1 MKTELLDIT
10 IWDVF
15 QQAMEKYPKS
25 HAITYKEQIFT
36 FEELDERTSQVAA
49 YLYEQGI
56 RPGDSVAIL
65 MDTNPDA
72 MCIYYGIWKLGAI
85 AVLLNPLLQEAVL
98 QHMLSLSSP
107 RMVIREM
114 PCPFPAGKP
123 EEFFEAMRRGVD
135 GKAAATL
142 VFTSGTTS
150 MPKAVPL
157 TQFRMLNSART
168 LAKRLQAGG
177 NDRFC
182 AVLPIFHSFCIS
194 VNMLIPLMTGAC
206 TCIAADRHTYTVLS
220 LIERERCTIL
230 SGVPTMFHSITEKKD
245 LEKYDISSLRAGFIG
260 GSYCAPEQF
269 RVMEEKLSM
278 CLLSTLGQTECTGG
292 FTSAFLEDSLE
303 KRSRSVGRPM
313 EHMEVSI
320 QSPDGTCLEQG
331 ASGEIC
337 VRGYL
342 VMDGYWRDE
351 EKTRETIKN
360 GWLHTGDLGWKD
372 EEGFVFV
379 SGRMKN
385 IIIHSGENISPS
397 EVEDVILRESYVEE
411 CKVVGIPDVHYGE
424 ELCACIR
431 FSEDCPVNLE
441 GLKEKLKQELP
452 DFKVPRYLLEFE
464 TFPKTGIGKVKTE
477 EVKKLAIERLGGK
490 KL

>member
-1 MKTELLDIT
+1 
-10 IWDVF
+10 
-15 QQAMEKYPKS
+15 
-25 HAITYKEQIFT
+25 
-36 FEELDERTSQVAA
+36 
-49 YLYEQGI
+49 
-56 RPGDSVAIL
+56 
-65 MDTNPDA
+65 
-72 MCIYYGIWKLGAI
+72 
-85 AVLLNPLLQEAVL
+85 
-98 QHMLSLSSP
+98 
-107 RMVIREM
+107 
-114 PCPFPAGKP
+114 
-123 EEFFEAMRRGVD
+123 
-135 GKAAATL
+135 
-142 VFTSGTTS
+142 
-150 MPKAVPL
+150 
-157 TQFRMLNSART
+157 
-168 LAKRLQAGG
+168 
-177 NDRFC
+177 
-182 AVLPIFHSFCIS
+182 
-194 VNMLIPLMTGAC
+194 
-206 TCIAADRHTYTVLS
+206 
-220 LIERERCTIL
+220 
-230 SGVPTMFHSITEKKD
+230 
-245 LEKYDISSLRAGFIG
+245 
-260 GSYCAPEQF
+260 
-269 RVMEEKLSM
+269 M

>member
-15 QQAMEKYPKS
+15 QRAMEKYPKS
-25 HAITYKEQIFT
+25 HAITYKEQVLT
-36 FEELDERTSQVAA
+36 FEELHEKTNQTAA
-49 YLYEQGI
+49 YLYERGI
-56 RPGDSVAIL
+56 RPGDSVAML

-85 AVLLNPLLQEAVL
+85 AVMLNPQLQDDML
-98 QHMLSLSSP
+98 DHMLRLSSP

-114 PCPFPAGKP
+114 PQSLPNGKSP
-123 EEFFEAMRRGVD
+123 EFFEKMCQHVD
-135 GKAAATL
+135 GKTAGTL

-150 MPKAVPL
+150 MPKAVLL

-168 LAKRLQAGG
+168 LAERLQAGG
-177 NDRFC
+177 DDRFC

-194 VNMLIPLMTGAC
+194 VNMLIPLMVGAC
-206 TCIAADRHTYTVLS
+206 SCISADRHTYTVLS

-245 LEKYDISSLRAGFIG
+245 LGNYNLSSLRAGFIG
-260 GSYCAPEQF
+260 GSYCPPEQF
-269 RVMEEKLSM
+269 QAMEEKLSM

-292 FTSAFLEDSLE
+292 FTSSFLEDSLE
-303 KRSRSVGRPM
+303 KRSHSVGKPM

-331 ASGEIC
+331 VSGEIC

-342 VMDGYWRDE
+342 VMDGYWNDE

-397 EVEDVILRESYVEE
+397 EIEGVLLRETYIED
-411 CKVVGIPDVHYGE
+411 CKVVGIPDEHYGE

-431 FSEDCPVNLE
+431 FFEGQSVDLE
-441 GLKEKLKQELP
+441 RLKEKLKQELP

-464 TFPKTGIGKVKTE
+464 CFPKTGIGKVKTE